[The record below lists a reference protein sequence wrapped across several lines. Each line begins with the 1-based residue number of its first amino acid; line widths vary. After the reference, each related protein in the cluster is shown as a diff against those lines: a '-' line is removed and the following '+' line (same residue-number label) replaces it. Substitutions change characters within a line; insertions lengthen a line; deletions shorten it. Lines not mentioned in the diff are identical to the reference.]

1 METYPEIPQSALN
14 MLNLQNNEAESLTGV
29 KAFSQGISGAALGTT
44 ATGIRSALDATSKR
58 ELGIL
63 RRLAEGINQIGRKII
78 SMNAEFLGDE
88 EIIRITNEEFIAI
101 NREDLGGMY
110 DIKLNISTA
119 EADTEKAQELS
130 FMLQTMGNNMPQE
143 MSQIIL
149 ADIAKLRK
157 MPELSKR
164 IQEYQP
170 QPDPMAQQ
178 MQQLEM
184 ELLKAKIANE
194 SAKAQENQVDVGLKQ
209 AKTVTEQAKARGMDS
224 KSDLDD
230 LDFVNKES
238 GVPDANKEEQMKLAH
253 GQEMQKKEFDRL
265 SNLDSKA
272 IDGMS
277 QGANTT
283 YPGL

>member
-1 METYPEIPQSALN
+1 
-14 MLNLQNNEAESLTGV
+14 
-29 KAFSQGISGAALGTT
+29 
-44 ATGIRSALDATSKR
+44 
-58 ELGIL
+58 
-63 RRLAEGINQIGRKII
+63 
-78 SMNAEFLGDE
+78 
-88 EIIRITNEEFIAI
+88 
-101 NREDLGGMY
+101 
-110 DIKLNISTA
+110 
-119 EADTEKAQELS
+119 
-130 FMLQTMGNNMPQE
+130 
-143 MSQIIL
+143 
-149 ADIAKLRK
+149 
-157 MPELSKR
+157 
-164 IQEYQP
+164 
-170 QPDPMAQQ
+170 